1 MDVMTLAPPVREQA
15 PRVEIMPLPAS
26 PRGNGAHFTS
36 PAPIV
41 YPESDGL
48 PMADNTKQFRYIVST
63 QGGIDSQF
71 AEDPNVF
78 VAGDLLWY
86 PVEGDNKTRVAPDVM
101 VAFGRPKG
109 DRGSY
114 LQWREQNVAPQV
126 VFEILSPGNT
136 AAEMTRKYLFYWRHG
151 VEEYYLY
158 DPDRGELNGWL
169 RDGDDLVEIEQMEGW
184 VSPRLQIRFS
194 LQGSEMVIYH
204 PDGSRFETF
213 VELQQRAQQ
222 ESQRAERESQRA
234 ERLIAQLRAL
244 GIEPDVQ

>member
-1 MDVMTLAPPVREQA
+1 MDVVTLAPPVREKPVREQTLQ
-15 PRVEIMPLPAS
+15 VERMPLSARS
-26 PRGNGAHFTS
+26 RGNGAHLS
-36 PAPIV
+36 PIV
-41 YPESDGL
+41 YPESDGQ
-48 PMADNTKQFRYIVST
+48 PMSDNTKQFRYIVST
-63 QGGIDSQF
+63 QGGVDSLF

-86 PVEGDNKTRVAPDVM
+86 PVEGDSKIRVAPDVM

-114 LQWREQNVAPQV
+114 LQWSEENVAPQV

-136 AAEMTRKYLFYWRHG
+136 VTEMMRKYQFYRRYG

-158 DPDRGELNGWL
+158 DPERGDLSGWL
-169 RDGDDLVEIEQMEGW
+169 RNNGDLVEIEQMEGW

-194 LQGSEMVIYH
+194 LQGGEMVIYR
-204 PDGSRFETF
+204 PDGSRFETY
-213 VELQQRAQQ
+213 VTLH
-222 ESQRAERESQRA
+222 QRAEQEHQRA
-234 ERLIAQLRAL
+234 ERLMAQLRAL